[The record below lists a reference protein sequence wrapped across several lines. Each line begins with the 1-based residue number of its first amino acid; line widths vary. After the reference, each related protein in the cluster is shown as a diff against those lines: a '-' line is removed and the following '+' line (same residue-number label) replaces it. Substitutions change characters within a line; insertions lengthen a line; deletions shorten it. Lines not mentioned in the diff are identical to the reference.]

1 MLVYRKH
8 TLITVVFTSCV
19 YIKLPLSLSGLV
31 WVFNCLICLLSM
43 INYCLLV

>member
-8 TLITVVFTSCV
+8 NLITVVFIIRV

-31 WVFNCLICLLSM
+31 SAFNCLICLLYM
-43 INYCLLV
+43 MNYYLLV